1 MFQDEARFGRIS
13 EPKRCWC
20 PKGIRPE
27 VGCQRIREYTYLY
40 GAFSPKD
47 GDSYFLI
54 LPNMTKEAM
63 QIFLDEL
70 SKAYP
75 DDYILLICDGASCHS
90 DKLDIPSNI
99 EIVKIPP
106 YCPQINPSENMW
118 EEIREKLFPNI
129 VFNSM
134 DAVEKR
140 IMQACSFY
148 QENKNIVQSITNF
161 NWIKCHL

>member
-1 MFQDEARFGRIS
+1 MFQDEARFGRIC
-13 EPKRCWC
+13 EPKRCWS
-20 PKGIRPE
+20 PNGIRPE
-27 VGCQRIREYTYLY
+27 VRSQRVREYTYLY

-47 GDSYFLI
+47 GESCFLI
-54 LPNMTKEAM
+54 LPRMDKICM

-70 SKAYP
+70 SKTYP

-90 DKLDIPSNI
+90 DKLDIPRNI
-99 EIVKIPP
+99 SMVKIPP

-118 EEIREKLFPNI
+118 DEIREKFFPNL

-134 DAVEKR
+134 EAVENR
-140 IMQACSFY
+140 IVKACLFY
-148 QENKNIVQSITNF
+148 QNNKNIVKSFTNF